1 MLKFSLWLET
11 TVMCKDFS
19 IFWNRAT
26 LPPLGSPERIL
37 HRIFK
42 RLNTYR
48 TLPPPRHVLA
58 ILNGIV
64 NLPDYI
70 LTNSHFQLQKNEIVM
85 KYLLIVGNIIYGTL
99 NLFFT
104 PSKRILGGGKNFL
117 GGSICPPPRHSNDV
131 PASGSHELQYKMYS
145 FIMVFLVMVTF
156 SVRNIGSSFAVDK
169 KTTRPFKV
177 DLNCALRVTNLL
189 VSN

>member
-70 LTNSHFQLQKNEIVM
+70 LTNCHFQLQKNEIVM

-117 GGSICPPPRHSNDV
+117 GGAICPPPIKNKKKVHSGRM
-131 PASGSHELQYKMYS
+131 SLLIE
-145 FIMVFLVMVTF
+145 
-156 SVRNIGSSFAVDK
+156 NIEFAI
-169 KTTRPFKV
+169 
-177 DLNCALRVTNLL
+177 NEEN
-189 VSN
+189 